1 MGSGPRGRDPTM
13 VITGFNLATSN
24 YRRTKRTLLVL
35 GVASAVLFLVLA
47 VQLVVWFAQHRE
59 NRAVKAR
66 LATMAAE
73 LGRHQSQAKTVQT
86 KLPAEAI
93 KQYEAKVAAYNQIL
107 EASAFSWIG
116 LLVELERSVPPG
128 VTIASIQPDL
138 VSGKVGLNGE
148 AASFD
153 DLTKLLRGLE
163 QRTVFKDVFLLR
175 QAIHK
180 GPRVGSNA
188 VDFSVSLIYQG
199 RPQ

>member
-1 MGSGPRGRDPTM
+1 M
-13 VITGFNLATSN
+13 
-24 YRRTKRTLLVL
+24 
-35 GVASAVLFLVLA
+35 ASVVLFLVLA
-47 VQLVVWFAQHRE
+47 VQLVVWLAQHRE
-59 NRAVKAR
+59 NRAVEAR
-66 LATMAAE
+66 LATMEAE
-73 LGRHQSQAKTVQT
+73 LGRHQSQARTVQT
-86 KLPAEAI
+86 KLPAEAV

-116 LLVELERSVPPG
+116 LLVELERSVPPR

-138 VSGKVGLNGE
+138 ASGKVNLNGE

-175 QAIHK
+175 QATGK
-180 GPRVGSNA
+180 GSRAGSGA